1 MRRKQK
7 GEKKELQSSPHS
19 LVVELP
25 LANVGHS
32 GFLSFPL
39 LSSNA
44 NAINVMQCAVALQM
58 HLNKQCSAIAFSLSY
73 NALCLYHSSQYPSL

>member
-1 MRRKQK
+1 MRMKKK

-58 HLNKQCSAIAFSLSY
+58 HNTRHHTPQRAWHARANPPCSVTRMART
-73 NALCLYHSSQYPSL
+73 P